1 MDLRD
6 NTAFDTAQNRKNV
19 DNTPG
24 GLPSP
29 SPNLAL
35 IAALAADR
43 GIGYRN
49 RLPWR
54 LPDDLQH
61 FKALTMGHR
70 ILMGRKTWESIGRPL
85 PGRENVVISRQPGFK
100 APGAR
105 VLPSIDAALAQPGD
119 MGEVFCIGGSEI
131 YRAALPLAHR
141 LYLTEIEETFP
152 VDAFFPDFDRQEW
165 REVSRDTRQSA
176 GPEPLRYH
184 FVVYE
189 RASTPT

>member
-1 MDLRD
+1 
-6 NTAFDTAQNRKNV
+6 V

-35 IAALAADR
+35 VAAVAADR

-54 LPDDLQH
+54 LPEDLRR

-85 PGRENVVISRQPGFK
+85 PGRENVVISRQADFA

-105 VLPSIDAALAQPGD
+105 VVSSVAEALALPGAN
-119 MGEVFCIGGSEI
+119 GEVFCIGGAEI
-131 YRAALPLAHR
+131 YRAALPMAQR
-141 LYLTEIEETFP
+141 LYLTEIAHTFP
-152 VDAFFPDFDRQEW
+152 ADAFFPELDPSRW
-165 REVSRDTRQSA
+165 RESARETRQSEGA
-176 GPEPLRYH
+176 DSFRYH
-184 FVVYE
+184 FVVYD
-189 RASTPT
+189 RAPARN